1 MNKTNREHNDYDLA
15 VDAFE
20 ALRAVIR
27 KVTEENVFIRSGQT
41 VTRDIRDELP
51 FTARNICTNHDR
63 AVCGLVNKA
72 ANTHA
77 AVRLLT
83 DAGHGDD
90 AMALGR
96 VLFENAMLLRWL
108 LIDPVYRLDLYCI
121 SADLYRRRW
130 SELALKHYQHDPQ
143 IVASAKEAASDSSIS
158 VAAFF
163 GNTIRRWAQVL
174 HPNGKHHR
182 VNFEEMLKEIA
193 EHDGST
199 STFQQEVVYFLHSA
213 YVHSTAHSMKSF
225 ATLDSEQHFRFDL
238 GPNGRH
244 CDTALDGANMAVFI
258 ALQSRIVVVRG
269 RSLIRCGVTARIRRT
284 LRRGRRA
291 PQNNCPRA
299 SRGVMA
305 GIGERAKCL
314 TFLVTMCDAPHARAA
329 ATCIASS
336 KSAIGSERA

>member
-1 MNKTNREHNDYDLA
+1 MTNANQDHADYDLA
-15 VDAFE
+15 VDVFH
-20 ALRAVIR
+20 ALRAIMR
-27 KVTEENVFIRSGQT
+27 KVTEKNVFIRSSQA
-41 VTRDIRDELP
+41 VTREIRNELP

-96 VLFENAMLLRWL
+96 VLFENATLLRWL

-130 SELALKHYQHDPQ
+130 TELALKHYQHDPK
-143 IVASAKEAASDSSIS
+143 IVAAANEAASDSSIS

-163 GNTIRRWAQVL
+163 GNTIHRWAQVL

-182 VNFEEMLKEIA
+182 VNFEEMMKEIA
-193 EHDGST
+193 GHDGST

-213 YVHSTAHSMKSF
+213 YVHSTSHSMKSF
-225 ATLDSEQHFRFDL
+225 TTLDSEQHFRFDL

-244 CDTALDGANMAVFI
+244 CDMALDGANMAVFMV
-258 ALQSRIVVVRG
+258 LQSVIDY
-269 RSLIRCGVTARIRRT
+269 
-284 LRRGRRA
+284 LR
-291 PQNNCPRA
+291 
-299 SRGVMA
+299 
-305 GIGERAKCL
+305 L
-314 TFLVTMCDAPHARAA
+314 TDVDADMDTVFSQMKARANA
-329 ATCIASS
+329 P
-336 KSAIGSERA
+336 SERAP